1 MKYCPKCGS
10 KIDTNDKFCDQC
22 STNLSDQNKSR
33 IKPII
38 GSEKQKENSR
48 IRRNCLIIATCTI
61 VLAAGGVVFFTLQSQ
76 NSNYANSIPFVGH
89 KKGEAVDQAA
99 ESIGYNSDK
108 MTAHDTAGFTIAFA
122 HMNFQDNPDW
132 EKAFDNVQNGD
143 LNITSYPEYDFG
155 DYNVKA
161 PAQGTVYVV
170 TPEVGYVVSDINH
183 PQRAQITFVD
193 SKKGATQPVYFRAL
207 AKKVAHSSCKKDV
220 QNIGKKVKVS
230 VQKKNNRQSS
240 DKNTKSGTEDTSKL
254 SWNDSKEEK
263 LSDFMSDFGDKMD
276 QDYDEYI
283 GDEQLKTRAG
293 EEYPDIFKDG
303 KMKLVDDSD
312 KDADESESIDIGWDP
327 ELKKKY
333 DYQVV
338 SIFNYNDDDAA
349 QHITYLF
356 CVHDNQPIVLV
367 DQTTNGNYI
376 AVKETANKDVKSVFA
391 DIINGDDTD
400 DD

>member
-1 MKYCPKCGS
+1 M
-10 KIDTNDKFCDQC
+10 
-22 STNLSDQNKSR
+22 
-33 IKPII
+33 
-38 GSEKQKENSR
+38 
-48 IRRNCLIIATCTI
+48 
-61 VLAAGGVVFFTLQSQ
+61 
-76 NSNYANSIPFVGH
+76 
-89 KKGEAVDQAA
+89 
-99 ESIGYNSDK
+99 
-108 MTAHDTAGFTIAFA
+108 
-122 HMNFQDNPDW
+122 
-132 EKAFDNVQNGD
+132 
-143 LNITSYPEYDFG
+143 
-155 DYNVKA
+155 
-161 PAQGTVYVV
+161 
-170 TPEVGYVVSDINH
+170 
-183 PQRAQITFVD
+183 
-193 SKKGATQPVYFRAL
+193 
-207 AKKVAHSSCKKDV
+207 
-220 QNIGKKVKVS
+220 
-230 VQKKNNRQSS
+230 QKKNNRQSP

-276 QDYDEYI
+276 QDYDEYT

-312 KDADESESIDIGWDP
+312 KDADEGESIDIGWDP

-338 SIFNYNDDDAA
+338 SIFNYNDDDAE

-376 AVKETANKDVKSVFA
+376 AVKETANKDVKSSFA

>member
-10 KIDTNDKFCDQC
+10 KIDTNDKFCVQC

-132 EKAFDNVQNGD
+132 EKAFDNAQNGD

-161 PAQGTVYVV
+161 TAQGAVYVV
-170 TPEVGYVVSDINH
+170 TV
-183 PQRAQITFVD
+183 
-193 SKKGATQPVYFRAL
+193 
-207 AKKVAHSSCKKDV
+207 
-220 QNIGKKVKVS
+220 
-230 VQKKNNRQSS
+230 
-240 DKNTKSGTEDTSKL
+240 
-254 SWNDSKEEK
+254 
-263 LSDFMSDFGDKMD
+263 M
-276 QDYDEYI
+276 
-283 GDEQLKTRAG
+283 
-293 EEYPDIFKDG
+293 
-303 KMKLVDDSD
+303 
-312 KDADESESIDIGWDP
+312 
-327 ELKKKY
+327 
-333 DYQVV
+333 
-338 SIFNYNDDDAA
+338 
-349 QHITYLF
+349 
-356 CVHDNQPIVLV
+356 
-367 DQTTNGNYI
+367 
-376 AVKETANKDVKSVFA
+376 
-391 DIINGDDTD
+391 
-400 DD
+400 